1 MTPLPKHYGTY
12 EIPALIRQL
21 FELEHELQQEDLSLD
36 RAFPCMLFEDD
47 FRYSFT
53 PLDVIPLASTGMD
66 GIHYGFLT
74 DFGLAPD
81 LDHAWIVIVSPVD
94 SDCPV
99 RPVAANLFDWLRAM
113 YTDADALINAFEHG
127 ADYRAY
133 VRTREPHEPDEE
145 ASEVRRRL
153 VERFGIRPIQ
163 DMGAYLDEMREQRK
177 QAVDRETEDGIGV
190 VSTQRTA
197 DRSEQAAAGPTVRA
211 GDPGDPVIHAG
222 DPADPVN
229 CAGDP
234 ADPVNCAGNPADPV
248 NCAGDPADP
257 VNCAGDPADP
267 VNCAGNPADPV
278 NCAGD
283 PSDSVIHAGDPA
295 DPVNCAGNPADP
307 VNCAGDPAA
316 SGANRLSPTA
326 LPAVDRD
333 FDWGEK
339 REEIQ
344 SFWAQASSDEKH
356 VFLRNAQLYSIFQ
369 QPSCLEWC
377 MDRLKRD
384 GLPEYAANLGSS
396 FEYVLEPQAQES
408 HTSVIM
414 WSSESASYGD
424 EQDD

>member
-1 MTPLPKHYGTY
+1 MTPLPTHYGTY
-12 EIPALIRQL
+12 EITALLRQL

-81 LDHAWIVIVSPVD
+81 LDQAWIVIVSPMD

-99 RPVAANLFDWLRAM
+99 RPVAANLLDWLRAM

-145 ASEVRRRL
+145 ASEVRRLL

-211 GDPGDPVIHAG
+211 GDPGDRVNCAS
-222 DPADPVN
+222 DPADPV
-229 CAGDP
+229 
-234 ADPVNCAGNPADPV
+234 
-248 NCAGDPADP
+248 
-257 VNCAGDPADP
+257 
-267 VNCAGNPADPV
+267 
-278 NCAGD
+278 
-283 PSDSVIHAGDPA
+283 IH
-295 DPVNCAGNPADP
+295 
-307 VNCAGDPAA
+307 AGDPAA

-326 LPAVDRD
+326 LPTVDRD
-333 FDWGEK
+333 FDWGER